1 MAPDHAISQRDNNP
15 SQMSGHRL
23 QRRGHELQPSNPHAD
38 PHADPP
44 ICAAGRISCA
54 GRYRPPRLGDLG
66 VRCGAVTALTAT
78 ILLETGRDRD
88 DPVVIALRE
97 ELR

>member
-38 PHADPP
+38 PP
-44 ICAAGRISCA
+44 IWTQLRIL
-54 GRYRPPRLGDLG
+54 RRP
-66 VRCGAVTALTAT
+66 
-78 ILLETGRDRD
+78 
-88 DPVVIALRE
+88 
-97 ELR
+97 